1 MRCRHEKVRVEQVWC
16 PNNSMHGSDVN
27 SDHATELQKLQAELC
42 DAKAQLSDLLEQRS
56 RDESY
61 RQQLVA
67 IVEASRDAI
76 WSWTPDC
83 IITSWNA
90 EAERLFQYRPDEII
104 GKSLLTLVPPERMD
118 RARLAID
125 RLQKGGWYDQYETVR
140 LRKDGVR
147 VPVELTVSPI
157 R

>member
-1 MRCRHEKVRVEQVWC
+1 
-16 PNNSMHGSDVN
+16 MHGRDGDAAEV
-27 SDHATELQKLQAELC
+27 QKLQVELR
-42 DAKAQLSDLLEQRS
+42 DARAQLSDLREQRR
-56 RDESY
+56 RDETH

-90 EAERLFQYRPDEII
+90 EAERLFHYRPDEII

-118 RARLAID
+118 KARLAID
-125 RLQKGGWYDQYETVR
+125 RLQKGGWYDQY
-140 LRKDGVR
+140 
-147 VPVELTVSPI
+147 
-157 R
+157 